1 MLDISILIIEDEVGI
16 SNIERKYLEKEGYLV
31 DQSFNGEDALIKIK
45 ENRYDLILLDL
56 MLPGVSGEEI
66 MEYIRTNSETPVIM
80 VTAKV
85 EEEQIV
91 KGLKLGADD
100 YISKPFSP
108 KEMVQRVKTVL
119 RRVEKYNLPKSE
131 WLNIDNGRIK
141 IDFDNHKLLK
151 NGQEVS
157 LTNNEFKIIQT
168 LFSNPQ
174 KIFTREEIIE
184 IAFGMH
190 YDAYDRAID
199 THIKNIRHKIEDQ
212 PKSPKYIKTVY
223 GVGYKAGLG
232 DEV

>member
-1 MLDISILIIEDEVGI
+1 MDISILIIEDEVGI

-66 MEYIRTNSETPVIM
+66 MEFIRTNSETPVIM

>member
-1 MLDISILIIEDEVGI
+1 MNISILIIEDEVGI

-45 ENRYDLILLDL
+45 ENHYDLILLDL

-91 KGLKLGADD
+91 KGLKIGADD

-131 WLNIDNGRIK
+131 WLNIDNGKIQ

-151 NGQEVS
+151 NGKEVS

-232 DEV
+232 DEI

>member
-1 MLDISILIIEDEVGI
+1 MDISILIIEDEVGI

-131 WLNIDNGRIK
+131 WLNIDNGKIQ

-151 NGQEVS
+151 NGKEVS

-232 DEV
+232 DEI

>member
-1 MLDISILIIEDEVGI
+1 MDISILIIEDEVGI

-45 ENRYDLILLDL
+45 ENHYDLILLDL

-66 MEYIRTNSETPVIM
+66 MEYIRTYSETPVIM

-91 KGLKLGADD
+91 KGLKIGADD

-131 WLNIDNGRIK
+131 WLNIDNGKIQ

-232 DEV
+232 DEI

>member
-1 MLDISILIIEDEVGI
+1 MNISILIIEDEVGI
-16 SNIERKYLEKEGYLV
+16 SNIERKDLEKEGYLV
-31 DQSFNGEDALIKIK
+31 DQAFNGEDALIKIK
-45 ENRYDLILLDL
+45 ENNYDLILLDL

-91 KGLKLGADD
+91 KGLKIGADD

-232 DEV
+232 DEI

>member
-1 MLDISILIIEDEVGI
+1 MNISILIIEDEVGI

-45 ENRYDLILLDL
+45 ENHYDLILLDL

-66 MEYIRTNSETPVIM
+66 MEYIRTYSETPVIM

-91 KGLKLGADD
+91 KGLKIGADD

-119 RRVEKYNLPKSE
+119 RRVEKYNLPKRE
-131 WLNIDNGRIK
+131 WLNIDNGKIQ

-232 DEV
+232 DEI

>member
-1 MLDISILIIEDEVGI
+1 MIISILIIEDEIGI
-16 SNIERKYLEKEGYLV
+16 SNIERKYLEKEGYTV
-31 DQSFNGEDALIKIK
+31 DQSFDGQDALEKIK
-45 ENRYDLILLDL
+45 EKTYDLILLDL
-56 MLPGVSGEEI
+56 MLPGVGGEEI
-66 MEYIRTNSETPVIM
+66 MEYIRRYSETPVIM
-80 VTAKV
+80 ITAKV
-85 EEEQIV
+85 EEEQVID
-91 KGLKLGADD
+91 GLKLGADD
-100 YISKPFSP
+100 YILKPFSP

-131 WLNIDNGRIK
+131 WLNIDNGRLK

-151 NGQEVS
+151 DDIEIS

-199 THIKNIRHKIEDQ
+199 THIKNIRHKIEEE

-232 DEV
+232 DEI

>member
-1 MLDISILIIEDEVGI
+1 MNISILIIEDEVGI

-45 ENRYDLILLDL
+45 ENHYDLILLDL

-66 MEYIRTNSETPVIM
+66 MEYIRTYSETPVIM

-91 KGLKLGADD
+91 KGLKIGADD

-131 WLNIDNGRIK
+131 WLNIDNGKIQ

-232 DEV
+232 DEI

>member
-1 MLDISILIIEDEVGI
+1 MDISILIIEDEVGI

-131 WLNIDNGRIK
+131 WLNIDNGKIQ

-232 DEV
+232 DEI

>member
-1 MLDISILIIEDEVGI
+1 MNISILIIEDEVGI

-45 ENRYDLILLDL
+45 ENHYDLILLDL

-66 MEYIRTNSETPVIM
+66 MEYIQTYSETPVIM

-91 KGLKLGADD
+91 KGLKIGADD

-131 WLNIDNGRIK
+131 WLNIDNGKIQ

-232 DEV
+232 DEI

>member
-131 WLNIDNGRIK
+131 WLNIDNGKIQ

-232 DEV
+232 DEI